1 MIVSLTQRDVERL
14 LTDPSID
21 ARADT
26 ARKIAE
32 DFQDQTFSPE
42 QREMALQI
50 FEIMARD
57 AEIRVRMALSE
68 HLTECPD
75 IPRDIAMALAQD
87 VDAVA
92 VPFLEFSDALS
103 DADLIEIIRSVGDAK
118 QCAVARRPS
127 VSSELAESLVEQG
140 SERVVTTLM
149 NNEGATVTEETLDLA
164 LDRYAQSEAVSGAV
178 TRRPGLPVHI
188 AERLVNQVS
197 ESLERHLA
205 NRQSLSPDVTSDL
218 ILQVRE
224 RATLGLIDPRFGIGD
239 AEQLV
244 RSLEENGRLTGSI
257 ILRALCFGDI
267 GFFEAALARLAWV
280 PLANARIL
288 VHDANRRGI
297 QGLWD
302 KAGMPKALF
311 PAVVV
316 GIEIVAEMGYD
327 GEAHDRE
334 RFRRRMLERVLTQC
348 EGTDPSKPRIDP
360 ENLEYLLRK
369 LGDLSGEDTLRRAVN

>member
-32 DFQDQTFSPE
+32 DFQDQTFSSE

-50 FEIMARD
+50 FEIMAKD

-68 HLTECPD
+68 HLKECPD

>member
-1 MIVSLTQRDVERL
+1 VIVNLSKRDVERL
-14 LTDPSID
+14 LTDPSAE

-32 DFQDQTFSPE
+32 DFQDQVFSPE

-50 FEIMARD
+50 FEIMAKD
-57 AEIRVRMALSE
+57 AETRVRMALSE
-68 HLTECPD
+68 HLKECPE

-87 VDAVA
+87 VDSVA
-92 VPFLEFSDALS
+92 VPFLEFTDALS
-103 DADLIEIIRSVGDAK
+103 DADLIQIIHSVGDAK

-127 VSSELAESLVEQG
+127 VSGELAETLVELG

-149 NNEGATVTEETLDLA
+149 NNQGAAVTEKAMETA
-164 LDRYAQSEAVSGAV
+164 LDRYAGSDAVSTSV
-178 TRRPGLPVHI
+178 THRAGLPVNI
-188 AERLVNQVS
+188 AERLVNMIS
-197 ESLERHLA
+197 ENLERHLT
-205 NRQSLSPDVTSDL
+205 NNQSLSPDVTSDL

-224 RATLGLIDPRFGIGD
+224 RATLGLVDPRFGIGD
-239 AEQLV
+239 AEKLV
-244 RSLEENGRLTGSI
+244 RSLDENGRLTGSI
-257 ILRALCFGDI
+257 VLRALCFGDI
-267 GFFEAALARLAWV
+267 GFFEAALARLAGV
-280 PLANARIL
+280 PLTNAQIL
-288 VHDANRRGI
+288 VHDVTRRGI
-297 QGLWD
+297 KALWD
-302 KAGMPKALF
+302 KAGMTKGLF

-316 GIEIVAEMGYD
+316 GMETVAEMGYD

-348 EGTDPSKPRIDP
+348 EGTDPSKPRIDQ

>member
-32 DFQDQTFSPE
+32 DFQDQTFSSE

-50 FEIMARD
+50 FEIMAKD

-68 HLTECPD
+68 HLKECPD

-103 DADLIEIIRSVGDAK
+103 DADLIEIIRSVGDVK

-244 RSLEENGRLTGSI
+244 RSLDENGRLTGSI

>member
-14 LTDPSID
+14 LTDPSVD

-26 ARKIAE
+26 VRKIAE
-32 DFQDQTFSPE
+32 DFQDQSFSLE

-50 FEIMARD
+50 FEIMTKD

-68 HLTECPD
+68 HLKECPD

-92 VPFLEFSDALS
+92 VPFLEFSEALS
-103 DADLIEIIRSVGDAK
+103 DADLIEIIRSVGDVK

-205 NRQSLSPDVTSDL
+205 NRQSLSPDLTSDL

-257 ILRALCFGDI
+257 VLRALCFGDI
-267 GFFEAALARLAWV
+267 GFFEAALARLARV

-297 QGLWD
+297 EGLWD

>member
-32 DFQDQTFSPE
+32 DFQDQTFSSE

-50 FEIMARD
+50 FEIMAKD

-68 HLTECPD
+68 HLQECPD

>member
-1 MIVSLTQRDVERL
+1 MSLTQRDVERL
-14 LTDPSID
+14 LTDSSVD
-21 ARADT
+21 ARTDT
-26 ARKIAE
+26 VRKIAE
-32 DFQDQTFSPE
+32 DFQDQSFSPE

-50 FEIMARD
+50 FEIMAKD

-68 HLTECPD
+68 HLKECPD

-92 VPFLEFSDALS
+92 VPFLEFSEALS
-103 DADLIEIIRSVGDAK
+103 DADLIEIIRSVGDVK

-205 NRQSLSPDVTSDL
+205 NRQSLSPDLTSDL

-267 GFFEAALARLAWV
+267 GFFEAALARLARV

-297 QGLWD
+297 EGLWD

>member
-1 MIVSLTQRDVERL
+1 MIVNLTKKDVERL
-14 LTDPSID
+14 LTDPSVE

-32 DFQDQTFSPE
+32 DFQDEAFSPE
-42 QREMALQI
+42 QRDMALQI
-50 FEIMARD
+50 FEIMTKD

-68 HLTECPD
+68 HLKECPD
-75 IPRDIAMALAQD
+75 IPHDIAMALAHD
-87 VDAVA
+87 VDSVA
-92 VPFLEFSDALS
+92 VPFLEFTDALS

-127 VSSELAESLVEQG
+127 VSGELAETLAEVG

-149 NNEGATVTEETLDLA
+149 NNEGAAVSEKALETVLE
-164 LDRYAQSEAVSGAV
+164 RYADSDAVSTSV
-178 TRRPGLPVHI
+178 THRPGLPVHI
-188 AERLVNQVS
+188 AERLVNMVS
-197 ESLERHLA
+197 QNLQRHLA
-205 NRQSLSPDVTSDL
+205 NHESLSPDLTSDL
-218 ILQVRE
+218 ILQARE

-239 AEQLV
+239 AEKLV
-244 RSLEENGRLTGSI
+244 RSLDENGRLTGSI

-267 GFFEAALARLAWV
+267 GFFEAALARLAGV
-280 PLANARIL
+280 PLTNAQVL
-288 VHDANRRGI
+288 VHDETRRGI
-297 QGLWD
+297 EALWH
-302 KAGMPKALF
+302 KAGMTKGLF

-316 GIEIVAEMGYD
+316 GMETVAEMGYD
-327 GEAHDRE
+327 GEAYDRE

-369 LGDLSGEDTLRRAVN
+369 LGDLSGEDTLRRAAN

>member
-50 FEIMARD
+50 FEIMAKD

-68 HLTECPD
+68 HLKECPD

-92 VPFLEFSDALS
+92 VPFLEFSEALS

-127 VSSELAESLVEQG
+127 VSSELAESLVEVG

>member
-68 HLTECPD
+68 HLKECPD

-327 GEAHDRE
+327 GEAHDRQ

>member
-14 LTDPSID
+14 LTDPSVD

-26 ARKIAE
+26 VRKIAE
-32 DFQDQTFSPE
+32 DFQDQSFSLE

-50 FEIMARD
+50 FEIMTKD

-68 HLTECPD
+68 HLKECPD

-92 VPFLEFSDALS
+92 VPFLEFSEALS
-103 DADLIEIIRSVGDAK
+103 DADLIEIIRSVGDVK

-205 NRQSLSPDVTSDL
+205 NRQSLSPDLTSDL

-267 GFFEAALARLAWV
+267 GFFEAALARLARV

-297 QGLWD
+297 EGLWD

>member
-1 MIVSLTQRDVERL
+1 MIVNLTKRDVERL
-14 LTDPSID
+14 LTDPSVD

-32 DFQDQTFSPE
+32 DYQDQVFSPE

-50 FEIMARD
+50 FEIMVKD

-68 HLTECPD
+68 HLKECPD
-75 IPRDIAMALAQD
+75 IPRDIALALAQD

-103 DADLIEIIRSVGDAK
+103 DADLIEIIRSQGDAK
-118 QCAVARRPS
+118 QFAVARRPT
-127 VSSELAESLVEQG
+127 VSSELAESLVEVG

-149 NNEGATVTEETLDLA
+149 NNKGATLTEESLELA
-164 LDRYAQSEAVSGAV
+164 LDRYAQSEAVSSSV
-178 TRRPGLPVHI
+178 TRRPGLPVQI

-197 ESLERHLA
+197 ESLQRHLS
-205 NRQSLSPDVTSDL
+205 NRQDLSPDLTSDL

-224 RATLGLIDPRFGIGD
+224 RATLGLIDPRFSIGD
-239 AEQLV
+239 AAQLV

-267 GFFEAALARLAWV
+267 DFFEAALARLAKV
-280 PLANARIL
+280 PLTNAQVL
-288 VHDANRRGI
+288 VHDATRRGI
-297 QGLWD
+297 QALWQ
-302 KAGMPKALF
+302 KAGMPKSLF
-311 PAVVV
+311 PAVSVGMEVV
-316 GIEIVAEMGYD
+316 TEMGYD

-348 EGTDPSKPRIDP
+348 EGTDPNKPRIDP
-360 ENLEYLLRK
+360 DNLEYLLRK
-369 LGDLSGEDTLRRAVN
+369 LSDLSGEDTLRRAVN

>member
-1 MIVSLTQRDVERL
+1 MSLTQRDVERL
-14 LTDPSID
+14 LTDPSVD

-26 ARKIAE
+26 VRKIAE
-32 DFQDQTFSPE
+32 DFQDQSFSPE

-50 FEIMARD
+50 FEIMTKD

-68 HLTECPD
+68 HLKECPD

-92 VPFLEFSDALS
+92 VPFLEFSEALS
-103 DADLIEIIRSVGDAK
+103 DADLIEIIRSVGDVK

-205 NRQSLSPDVTSDL
+205 NRQSLSPDLTSDL

-267 GFFEAALARLAWV
+267 GFFGAALARLARV

-297 QGLWD
+297 EGLWD

>member
-50 FEIMARD
+50 FEIMAKD

-68 HLTECPD
+68 HLKECPD

-244 RSLEENGRLTGSI
+244 RSLDENGRLTGSI

-267 GFFEAALARLAWV
+267 GFFEAALARLARV

>member
-14 LTDPSID
+14 LTDPSVD

-26 ARKIAE
+26 VRKIAE
-32 DFQDQTFSPE
+32 DFQDQSFSLE

-50 FEIMARD
+50 FEIMTKD

-68 HLTECPD
+68 HLKECPD

-92 VPFLEFSDALS
+92 VPFLEFSEALS
-103 DADLIEIIRSVGDAK
+103 DADLIEIIRSVGDVK

-149 NNEGATVTEETLDLA
+149 NNEGATVTEETLGLA

-205 NRQSLSPDVTSDL
+205 NRQSLSPDLTSDL

-267 GFFEAALARLAWV
+267 GFFEAALARLARV

-297 QGLWD
+297 EGLWD

>member
-14 LTDPSID
+14 LTDSSVD
-21 ARADT
+21 ARTDT
-26 ARKIAE
+26 VRKIAE
-32 DFQDQTFSPE
+32 DFQDQSFSPE

-50 FEIMARD
+50 FEIMTKD

-68 HLTECPD
+68 HLKECPD

-92 VPFLEFSDALS
+92 VPFLEFSEALS
-103 DADLIEIIRSVGDAK
+103 DADLIEIIRSVGDVK

-205 NRQSLSPDVTSDL
+205 NRQSLSPDLTSDL

-267 GFFEAALARLAWV
+267 GFFEAALARLAGV

-297 QGLWD
+297 EGLWD

-369 LGDLSGEDTLRRAVN
+369 LVDLSGEDTLRRAVN

>member
-32 DFQDQTFSPE
+32 DFQDQTFSPK

-50 FEIMARD
+50 FEIMAKD

-68 HLTECPD
+68 HLKECPD

-267 GFFEAALARLAWV
+267 GFFEAALARLARV

>member
-1 MIVSLTQRDVERL
+1 MSLTQRDVERL
-14 LTDPSID
+14 LTDPSVD

-26 ARKIAE
+26 VRKIAE
-32 DFQDQTFSPE
+32 DFQDQSFSPE

-50 FEIMARD
+50 FEIMTKD

-68 HLTECPD
+68 HLKECPD

-92 VPFLEFSDALS
+92 VPFLEFSEALS
-103 DADLIEIIRSVGDAK
+103 DADLIEIIRSVGDVK

-149 NNEGATVTEETLDLA
+149 NNEGATVTEETLGLA

-205 NRQSLSPDVTSDL
+205 NRQSLSPDLTSDL

-267 GFFEAALARLAWV
+267 GFFEAALARLARV

-297 QGLWD
+297 EGLWD

>member
-14 LTDPSID
+14 LTDPSVD

-26 ARKIAE
+26 VRKIAE
-32 DFQDQTFSPE
+32 DFQDQSFSPE

-50 FEIMARD
+50 FEIMTKD

-68 HLTECPD
+68 HLKECPD

-92 VPFLEFSDALS
+92 VPFLEFSEALS
-103 DADLIEIIRSVGDAK
+103 DADLIEIIRSVGDVK

-205 NRQSLSPDVTSDL
+205 NRQSLSPDLTSDL

-267 GFFEAALARLAWV
+267 GFFEAALARLARV

-369 LGDLSGEDTLRRAVN
+369 LGDLSGEDTLRRAFN

>member
-14 LTDPSID
+14 LTDPSVD

-26 ARKIAE
+26 VRKIAE
-32 DFQDQTFSPE
+32 DFQDQSFSPE

-50 FEIMARD
+50 FEIMTKD

-68 HLTECPD
+68 HLKECPD

-92 VPFLEFSDALS
+92 VPFLEFSEALS
-103 DADLIEIIRSVGDAK
+103 DADLIEIIRSVGDVK

-205 NRQSLSPDVTSDL
+205 NRQSLSPDLTSDL

-267 GFFEAALARLAWV
+267 GFFEAALARLARV

-297 QGLWD
+297 EGLWD

>member
-32 DFQDQTFSPE
+32 DFQDQTFSSE

-50 FEIMARD
+50 FEIMAKD

-68 HLTECPD
+68 HLKECPD

-92 VPFLEFSDALS
+92 VPFLEFSEALS